1 MARQGYRVWLT
12 RLTLCGCILVGVFG
26 VGWRIIWNR
35 WADETLRP
43 VTSKDLVSPK
53 ADVESTNSNPH
64 AIDPL
69 LQFARRALAHHC
81 SEHQDFTA
89 NLTKRERVAGKLLP
103 ASKMEMKLRY
113 GPEDATAE
121 RNVAERTVSERT
133 VSERTVS
140 VYLKGIEPKSQAGR
154 EIIWIQNKNNNK
166 LTAHEAGLLGLV
178 TVELSPQSSLAMLGN
193 RYPITEIG
201 IEKLLRK
208 LIEKG
213 ERDRLLGPVTVRR
226 TENATLG
233 KLQCTL
239 LEVIHEEPSV
249 EIEGKQVEFEF
260 YLAQIYIDEE
270 RLVPLKYASYT
281 WPKTKGGAP
290 ELEEEYTY
298 EDLSM
303 NVGLTDA
310 DFDTKNPNYHF

>member
-1 MARQGYRVWLT
+1 
-12 RLTLCGCILVGVFG
+12 VGVFG

-43 VTSKDLVSPK
+43 VTPKDLVSPK
-53 ADVESTNSNPH
+53 AEVESKNSNPH

-69 LQFARRALAHHC
+69 LEFARRALAHHR
-81 SEHQDFTA
+81 SEHRDFTA
-89 NLTKRERVAGKLLP
+89 NLIKRERVGGKLLP

-113 GPEDATAE
+113 GSEDPS
-121 RNVAERTVSERT
+121 AERTVA
-133 VSERTVS
+133 ERTVS

-154 EIIWIQNKNNNK
+154 EIIWVQNKNNNK

-233 KLQCTL
+233 ELQCTL
-239 LEVIHEEPSV
+239 LEVIHEEPTV

-260 YLAQIYIDEE
+260 HLAQIYIDEE

-281 WPKTKGGAP
+281 WPKTEGGAP

-298 EDLSM
+298 EDLVM
-303 NVGLTDA
+303 NVGLTDT
-310 DFDTKNPNYHF
+310 DFDTKNPNYRF

>member
-12 RLTLCGCILVGVFG
+12 RLTLLTLCGCILVGVFG

-53 ADVESTNSNPH
+53 AEVESTNSNPH

-69 LQFARRALAHHC
+69 LEFARRALAHHC
-81 SEHQDFTA
+81 SEHRDFTA

-113 GPEDATAE
+113 GSRYGSEDPT
-121 RNVAERTVSERT
+121 AERTVA
-133 VSERTVS
+133 ERTVS

-154 EIIWIQNKNNNK
+154 EIIWIQNKNNNQ
-166 LTAHEAGLLGLV
+166 LTAHEAGLMGLV

-239 LEVIHEEPSV
+239 LEVIHEEPTV

-260 YLAQIYIDEE
+260 YLAQIYIDEV

-298 EDLSM
+298 EDLLL

-310 DFDTKNPNYHF
+310 DFDTKNPNYRF

>member
-12 RLTLCGCILVGVFG
+12 RLTLGGCILVGMFG
-26 VGWRIIWNR
+26 VGWRMIWNR

-43 VTSKDLVSPK
+43 VASKDLVSPK
-53 ADVESTNSNPH
+53 GEVESSNSNPH

-69 LQFARRALAHHC
+69 LEFARRALAHHC
-81 SEHQDFTA
+81 SEHRDFTA
-89 NLTKRERVAGKLLP
+89 NLTKRERVAGTLLP

-113 GPEDATAE
+113 GSEDPTA
-121 RNVAERTVSERT
+121 ERT

-239 LEVIHEEPSV
+239 LEVIHEEPTV

-260 YLAQIYIDEE
+260 HLAQIYIDEE

-310 DFDTKNPNYHF
+310 DFDTKNPNYRF

>member
-12 RLTLCGCILVGVFG
+12 RLTVLTLCGCILVGVFG
-26 VGWRIIWNR
+26 VGWRMIWNR

-53 ADVESTNSNPH
+53 AEVESTNSNPH

-69 LQFARRALAHHC
+69 LEFARRALAHHC
-81 SEHQDFTA
+81 SKHQDFTA

-103 ASKMEMKLRY
+103 ASKMQMKLRY
-113 GPEDATAE
+113 GSEDPT
-121 RNVAERTVSERT
+121 AERTVA
-133 VSERTVS
+133 ERTVS

-154 EIIWIQNKNNNK
+154 EIIWVQNKNNNK

-239 LEVIHEEPSV
+239 LEVIHEEPTV
-249 EIEGKQVEFEF
+249 EIDGKQVEFEF

-281 WPKTKGGAP
+281 WPKTKGGEP

-298 EDLSM
+298 EDLLI

-310 DFDTKNPNYHF
+310 DFEPKNPNYHF

>member
-12 RLTLCGCILVGVFG
+12 RLTLWGCLLVGLFG
-26 VGWRIIWNR
+26 LCGRIIWNR

-43 VTSKDLVSPK
+43 ATSNNLESNE
-53 ADVESTNSNPH
+53 AEVESASANPH

-69 LQFARRALAHHC
+69 LEFARRALAHHC
-81 SEHQDFTA
+81 LEHQDFTA
-89 NLTKRERVAGKLLP
+89 KLIKRERIAGKLLP

-113 GPEDATAE
+113 GSRYGSEDATA
-121 RNVAERTVSERT
+121 ERT

-140 VYLKGIEPKSQAGR
+140 VYLKGIEPRSQAGR
-154 EIIWIQNKNNNK
+154 EIIWIQDKNNNK
-166 LTAHEAGLLGLV
+166 LTAHEGGLLGLV

-226 TENATLG
+226 TDNVTLG
-233 KLQCTL
+233 NLQCAL
-239 LEVIHEEPSV
+239 WEVVHEEPTV

-260 YLAQIYIDEE
+260 HLAQIYIDEE
-270 RLVPLKYASYT
+270 RLVPIKYASYT
-281 WPKTKGGAP
+281 WPKNKGGEP

-298 EDLSM
+298 EDLLL

-310 DFDTKNPNYHF
+310 DFDTKNPNYRF

>member
-12 RLTLCGCILVGVFG
+12 RLTLWGCLLVGVFG
-26 VGWRIIWNR
+26 VGGRIIWNR
-35 WADETLRP
+35 WTDEDLRP
-43 VTSKDLVSPK
+43 VTSNHLESNE
-53 ADVESTNSNPH
+53 AGVESEIANPH

-69 LQFARRALAHHC
+69 LEFARRALAHHC
-81 SEHQDFTA
+81 LEHQDFTA
-89 NLTKRERVAGKLLP
+89 KLIKRERVAGKLLP

-113 GPEDATAE
+113 GSEHPTA
-121 RNVAERTVSERT
+121 
-133 VSERTVS
+133 ERTVS

-154 EIIWIQNKNNNK
+154 EIVWNQNKNNNK
-166 LTAHEAGLLGLV
+166 LTAHEGGLLGLV
-178 TVELSPQSSLAMLGN
+178 KVELSPQSSLAMLGN

-239 LEVIHEEPSV
+239 LEVIHEEPTV

-270 RLVPLKYASYT
+270 RLVPLKYASFT

-298 EDLSM
+298 EDLVI

-310 DFDTKNPNYHF
+310 DFDTKNPNYRF

>member
-12 RLTLCGCILVGVFG
+12 RLILCSCILVGVIG

-35 WADETLRP
+35 WADDTLRP

-53 ADVESTNSNPH
+53 AEVESTNSNPH

-69 LQFARRALAHHC
+69 LEFARRALAHHC
-81 SEHQDFTA
+81 KEHHDFTA
-89 NLTKRERVAGKLLP
+89 NLIKRERVGGKLLP

-113 GPEDATAE
+113 GSEDATAE
-121 RNVAERTVSERT
+121 RTVA
-133 VSERTVS
+133 ERTVS

-239 LEVIHEEPSV
+239 LEVIHEEPTV
-249 EIEGKQVEFEF
+249 EIDGKQVEFEF

-270 RLVPLKYASYT
+270 RMVPLKYASYT

-298 EDLSM
+298 EDLM
-303 NVGLTDA
+303 INVGLTDT

>member
-12 RLTLCGCILVGVFG
+12 RLTLLTLCGCILVGVFG
-26 VGWRIIWNR
+26 VGWRMIWNR

-53 ADVESTNSNPH
+53 AEVESTNSNPH

-69 LQFARRALAHHC
+69 LEFARRALAHHC

-113 GPEDATAE
+113 GSEDLT
-121 RNVAERTVSERT
+121 AERTVA
-133 VSERTVS
+133 ERTVS

-213 ERDRLLGPVTVRR
+213 ERDRLLGPVAVRR
-226 TENATLG
+226 TENVTLG

-239 LEVIHEEPSV
+239 LEVIHEEPTV

-298 EDLSM
+298 EDLLL

-310 DFDTKNPNYHF
+310 DFDTKNPNYRF

>member
-1 MARQGYRVWLT
+1 VARQGYRVWFT
-12 RLTLCGCILVGVFG
+12 RLTLWGCLLVGVFG
-26 VGWRIIWNR
+26 VGGRILWNR
-35 WADETLRP
+35 WTDEDLRP
-43 VTSKDLVSPK
+43 VTSKDQVSPE
-53 ADVESTNSNPH
+53 AEVESTNSNPH

-69 LQFARRALAHHC
+69 LEFARRALAHHR

-89 NLTKRERVAGKLLP
+89 NLIKRERVAGTLLP
-103 ASKMEMKLRY
+103 ASKMQMKLRY
-113 GPEDATAE
+113 GPEDPT
-121 RNVAERTVSERT
+121 AERTVA
-133 VSERTVS
+133 ERTVS

-166 LTAHEAGLLGLV
+166 LTAHEGGLLGLV

-213 ERDRLLGPVTVRR
+213 ERDRLLGPATVRR
-226 TENATLG
+226 TDNVTLG
-233 KLQCTL
+233 NLKCTL
-239 LEVIHEEPSV
+239 LEVIHEEPTV
-249 EIEGKQVEFEF
+249 EIDGKQVEFEF

-270 RLVPLKYASYT
+270 RMVPLKYASYT
-281 WPKTKGGAP
+281 WPKTKGGEP

-298 EDLSM
+298 EDLLI

-310 DFDTKNPNYHF
+310 DFDTKNPNYRF